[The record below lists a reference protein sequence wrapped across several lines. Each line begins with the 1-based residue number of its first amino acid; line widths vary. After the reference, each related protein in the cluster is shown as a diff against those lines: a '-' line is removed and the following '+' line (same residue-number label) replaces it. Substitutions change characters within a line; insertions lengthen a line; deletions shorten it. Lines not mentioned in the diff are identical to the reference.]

1 MAYLHLWKPR
11 PLSTGLSFLPTFHII
26 ILPQDSD
33 PESPDLTVQLMTFH
47 GKVILEDQ
55 ITAPDG
61 KVKNSAPLTL
71 KDLSAN
77 GMAAV
82 ALIFYSQVFFS
93 EHIDLKHVA
102 WKVLLKKGSCSWVG
116 LNLGPLGY
124 KRTVVAV
131 KPL

>member
-1 MAYLHLWKPR
+1 
-11 PLSTGLSFLPTFHII
+11 
-26 ILPQDSD
+26 
-33 PESPDLTVQLMTFH
+33 MTFH

-77 GMAAV
+77 GMAAM

-93 EHIDLKHVA
+93 EHIDLKHLA
-102 WKVLLKKGSCSWVG
+102 WKVLLRKTCSWVG
-116 LNLGPLGY
+116 RWPLGY
-124 KRTVVAV
+124 EGTVLAV
-131 KPL
+131 KPLGSL